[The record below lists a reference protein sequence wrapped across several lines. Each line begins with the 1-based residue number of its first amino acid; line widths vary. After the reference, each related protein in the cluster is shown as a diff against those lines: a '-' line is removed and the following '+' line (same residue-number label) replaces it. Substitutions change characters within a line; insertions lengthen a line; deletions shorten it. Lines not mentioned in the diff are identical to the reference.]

1 MDLAT
6 VIGLVV
12 GFALVLMA
20 IMMGGSIGPFI
31 DGPSVLIVVAGS
43 FAITT
48 VCFSLKEVLASQ
60 MVMLKTIFSS
70 MPDPVTESTML
81 IELAQKARANGLLGI
96 QNDVDTLENDF
107 LKRGLTLAVDGGSP
121 EVIERIMKADT
132 AGMVERHAKSTQIF
146 KKAAE
151 IAPAMGLIGTLIGLV
166 QMLGNLDDPSKIGPA
181 MAVALL
187 TTMYGAIMANMVFM
201 PLASKLERNSGAEQ
215 MLRKIYT
222 LGAVSIVK
230 QENPRQLELMLNTV
244 LPPAKRISMF
254 D

>member
-6 VIGLVV
+6 VIGMVV

-31 DGPSVLIVVAGS
+31 DPPSILIVVAGS

-48 VCFSLKEVLASQ
+48 VCFSLGEVIAAQS
-60 MVMLKTIFSS
+60 VMLKTVLGS
-70 MPDPVTESTML
+70 MPDPVEESKSL

-96 QNDVDTLENDF
+96 QSDVEALTNDF
-107 LKRGLTLAVDGGSP
+107 LKQGLTLAVDGSSP
-121 EVIERIMKADT
+121 EVVERVMKADT
-132 AGMVERHAKSTQIF
+132 ASMAERHMKSVQVF
-146 KKAAE
+146 KKSAE
-151 IAPAMGLIGTLIGLV
+151 VAPAMGLIGTLIGLV

-187 TTMYGAIMANMVFM
+187 TTMYGAVMANMVFM
-201 PLASKLERNSGAEQ
+201 PLSSKLERNSTAEQ
-215 MLRKIYT
+215 TLRKIYT
-222 LGAVSIVK
+222 LGAISIVK

-254 D
+254 E